1 MKLLALE
8 VEEPGT
14 SPEAFRP
21 HLREEAK
28 AVWELY
34 LSGIVREAYFRTDRH
49 TAVLVLEC
57 PDQEHARE
65 VLASLP
71 LVRHKLIHFEV
82 VPLTPYS
89 GFERLFASGA

>member
-8 VEEPGT
+8 IEAPGT
-14 SPEAFRP
+14 TPDAFRP

-28 AVWELY
+28 AVWDLY
-34 LSGIVREAYFRTDRH
+34 LAGIVREAHFRTDRH

-57 PDQEHARE
+57 PDTARARE

-71 LVRHKLIHFEV
+71 LVRQGLIRFEI
-82 VPLTPYS
+82 VPLAPYS
-89 GFERLFASGA
+89 GFERLSTSGA